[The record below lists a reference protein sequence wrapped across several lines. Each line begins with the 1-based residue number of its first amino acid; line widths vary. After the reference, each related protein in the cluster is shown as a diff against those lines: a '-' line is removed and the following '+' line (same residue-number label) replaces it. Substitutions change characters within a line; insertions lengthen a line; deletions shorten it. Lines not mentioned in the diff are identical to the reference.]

1 VGCTTRNVKGAEHV
15 IAGCTIHIVF
25 IF

>member
-1 VGCTTRNVKGAEHV
+1 MKGAEHE
-15 IAGCTIHIVF
+15 IAGCTIHNVF